1 MLLCIKFYP
10 KRQDFT
16 EELEG
21 TKKISKKRQQARQE
35 QKFKGDFSRF
45 YERQQTFETRQ
56 IFERKQTIFYS
67 FFEMLCIDCCSKNTR
82 QTPTLLL
89 SETNRENIFI
99 TRGAL
104 CDWSSDETV
113 SFFWRNEGRRLIVNA
128 YFFEFFVF
136 FFARTEADG
145 VLLSKMG
152 IHPRGEE
159 RW

>member
-89 SETNRENIFI
+89 RETNRENIFI

-104 CDWSSDETV
+104 CD
-113 SFFWRNEGRRLIVNA
+113 
-128 YFFEFFVF
+128 
-136 FFARTEADG
+136 
-145 VLLSKMG
+145 
-152 IHPRGEE
+152 
-159 RW
+159 